1 MTLGT
6 MTRVDADVQQG
17 NVQHVLD
24 KVTAEYWATSKMMQ
38 EHAFSNRRAQL
49 EAMKHQA
56 RLVDAIDKLT
66 EARNA
71 VAKIV
76 SALPREEEEA

>member
-1 MTLGT
+1 MTIHPF
-6 MTRVDADVQQG
+6 TRADAEAEQG

-24 KVTAEYWATSKMMQ
+24 TVTAEYWATSKIMQ

-56 RLVDAIDKLT
+56 RLVEAIDKLT

-71 VAKIV
+71 VAAIV
-76 SALPREEEEA
+76 SKLPREEEA

>member
-6 MTRVDADVQQG
+6 MTRADADVQQG

-24 KVTAEYWATSKMMQ
+24 KVTAEYWATSKLMDT
-38 EHAFSNRRAQL
+38 HAFGSRRAQL
-49 EAMKHQA
+49 ECMKHQA
-56 RLVDAIDKLT
+56 RLVEAIDKLT

-71 VAKIV
+71 VAAIV
-76 SALPREEEEA
+76 SKLPREEEA